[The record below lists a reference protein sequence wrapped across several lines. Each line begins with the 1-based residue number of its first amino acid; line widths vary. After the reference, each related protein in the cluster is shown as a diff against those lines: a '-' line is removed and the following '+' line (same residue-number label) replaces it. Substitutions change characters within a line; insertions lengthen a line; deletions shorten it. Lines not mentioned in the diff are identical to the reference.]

1 MSEQGQPKLSEEVI
15 KKGKIFELVQIT
27 QDDGRVFE
35 IARRAPGV
43 RLIISDTDNKKIL
56 LTKEFRQELNGW
68 DYRLPGGK
76 VFDSL
81 EEYNAFRESGEDIL
95 THAKSKAV
103 DEANE
108 EAGINVKELHQIK
121 KSTLGATVEWDL
133 YIFEVDAWTKSN
145 NGQQLE
151 NGEQIEADSW
161 FDYTEARKMIM
172 DGQMQEERVALSLL
186 QWLDKQEEVK

>member
-186 QWLDKQEEVK
+186 QRLDKQEEVK